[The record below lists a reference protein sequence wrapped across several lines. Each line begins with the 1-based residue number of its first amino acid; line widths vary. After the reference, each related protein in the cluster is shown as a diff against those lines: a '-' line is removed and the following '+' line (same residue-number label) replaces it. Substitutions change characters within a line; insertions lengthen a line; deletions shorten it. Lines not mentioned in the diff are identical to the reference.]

1 LALVVRL
8 AVGRRLIPRRQTGL
22 ILSLVQ
28 LLQLAA
34 GLVLVVDL
42 LAPLLVTAALA
53 VVLAV
58 ILMGTQTAQESLGK
72 VLLAGLVLTLQLQR
86 AAAAAAAQVQ
96 LVGQGLLH
104 KVAQAALVRRLHT
117 AAHR

>member
-1 LALVVRL
+1 LVLVARL
-8 AVGRRLIPRRQTGL
+8 VVGRRLIPRRQTAL
-22 ILSLVQ
+22 ILFLVPS
-28 LLQLAA
+28 LQLVA
-34 GLVLVVDL
+34 GLVLAVDL
-42 LAPLLVTAALA
+42 LAHLLVTAALA

-58 ILMGTQTAQESLGK
+58 ILMGTQTAQELLDK

-86 AAAAAAAQVQ
+86 AAAAAVAQVQ

-104 KVAQAALVRRLHT
+104 KVVQAVLVRRLHT